1 MNEKMKQEAFLNV
14 RDGIDAAQNSTVPF
28 AIVKDENI
36 VVAGD
41 ANDTK
46 PNPRDYEITFR
57 TPKEQ
62 PDGTITEERSV
73 LQRKNVFIKPRQ
85 EMKAVKLIAQLLP
98 YFKKIN
104 TDGTV
109 GEFTDDQ
116 ILELVAEMEDS
127 VFDTMY
133 DLVATVL
140 EIDSSVKDYME
151 PGSVIV
157 AVNQIIR
164 SNPSTVNEADTFFG

>member
-1 MNEKMKQEAFLNV
+1 MTQEELLNI
-14 RDGIDAAQNSTVPF
+14 RDGIDKAQDSTVPF
-28 AIVKDENI
+28 AIVKDENVI
-36 VVAGD
+36 VAGD
-41 ANDTK
+41 ANETK
-46 PNPRDYEITFR
+46 PNPRDYEIVFR

-62 PDGTITEERSV
+62 PDGSIIEERGV
-73 LQRKNVFIKPRQ
+73 LKRKNVFIKPRQ

-98 YFKKIN
+98 YFRKVN
-104 TDGTV
+104 ADGTV
-109 GEFTDDQ
+109 GNYTDDQ
-116 ILELVAEMEDS
+116 ILELVAEMEDR

-140 EIDSSVKDYME
+140 EIDPGVKDYME

-157 AVNQIIR
+157 AVDKIIR